1 MVARSYKPAEHFTAF
16 HSAREEASTRAPD
29 SFAWDNARRK
39 SLVETEAIYFSR
51 RAREELRAG
60 IDGNCRKTRE
70 VHFALA
76 EAYEFRARVLTEEL
90 KCRGGA
96 QQCHAL

>member
-1 MVARSYKPAEHFTAF
+1 MVARSLRRAGHFTAF
-16 HSAREEASTRAPD
+16 RSAREEISALAADWTGSEDVRQ
-29 SFAWDNARRK
+29 K

-70 VHFALA
+70 AHFALA

-90 KCRGGA
+90 SCRGA
-96 QQCHAL
+96 ARQCYAL